1 MAIEQCVVKSFK
13 TEILKGLQ
21 DFTASTGNSFKLALF
36 DSEVTLNNTTTIYE
50 STDEVG
56 NSGTY
61 TAGGGAATV
70 ESTFPKLNNTTAI
83 VDFADVSF
91 TSATISAQAAVI
103 YNNSTVTG
111 LTTNA
116 AVCVLDFGGVK
127 SSTAGTFTISF
138 PAAEDDSAILRIA

>member
-21 DFTASTGNSFKLALF
+21 DFTASTCNSFKLALF

-70 ESTFPKLNNTTAI
+70 ESTFPKLDNTPAV

-103 YNNSTVTG
+103 YNNSTVSG

-116 AVCVLDFGGVK
+116 AVWVLDFGGVK